1 MHIALALIAGICLAA
16 ACGFRVFVPLLVAS
30 IGVHLGWLNVG
41 PGFNWLG
48 SDWALALLGVAT
60 ATEVAGY
67 YIPWVDHALDTI
79 SIPAAAIAGTVMAM
93 SQISGI
99 TAPDGSPLL
108 PESGSLISPA
118 FGWLMSAVLGGG
130 AALIVQLGTVALR
143 VASTATTGGL
153 ANPIVSTFEHA
164 GALIVAVVAVVVPV
178 IALILTAI
186 IIALAIRWWLNRR
199 EKNANLQPAYARART
214 FTRMNAHAAA

>member
-1 MHIALALIAGICLAA
+1 MHIVLALVAGICLAA

-41 PGFNWLG
+41 SGFNWLG
-48 SDWALALLGVAT
+48 SDWALALLGIAT

-79 SIPAAAIAGTVMAM
+79 STPAAAIAGTVMAM

-99 TAPDGSPLL
+99 TAADGSPLL
-108 PESGSLISPA
+108 PTSGPSISPA

-143 VASTATTGGL
+143 IASTATTGGL

-164 GALIVAVVAVVVPV
+164 GALVVAVLAILVPV
-178 IALILTAI
+178 LAIVLTGVVL
-186 IIALAIRWWLNRR
+186 ALAIRWWLNRR
-199 EKNANLQPAYARART
+199 NRAQAQPAYARART
-214 FTRMNAHAAA
+214 FTRMNPHVAA